1 MDIKNA
7 LNAILPLNLRQKT
20 EVDRSIK
27 SSNTTDR
34 DANGQQAY
42 DQQGQQQK
50 HREPMTEEQLET
62 AMKALR
68 DYPAVKEHNLSIELV
83 TQEGCRFVLLK
94 EPSGKLI
101 RRIPEIELWSL
112 PVMTESEP
120 NKKGQ
125 LLRKMA

>member
-1 MDIKNA
+1 MDIKTA

-20 EVDRSIK
+20 EVDRTIK
-27 SSNTTDR
+27 SGNTTDR

-42 DQQGQQQK
+42 DQQGQQK

-68 DYPAVKEHNLSIELV
+68 EYPAVKEHNLTIELV
-83 TQEGCRFVLLK
+83 TQEGRSFVLLK

-101 RRIPEIELWSL
+101 RRIPEVELWSL

-120 NKKGQ
+120 DKKGQ